1 MVEPQITKIISTR
14 ISYMEHYSDC
24 LVDYSDY
31 NIIPIGDHC
40 AISLVLKDL
49 NLRKQSY
56 PFDWVT
62 RNDQIHDTNIMY
74 NIQII
79 RELTSSDNVDY
90 IVQKYIGNAFDNDN
104 NKLNSANHIIFPHD
118 TENVADIF
126 EKYKRRFVRL
136 KLDLHKKNIFIL
148 LTRHYY
154 IEMDVFQK
162 IVEELLSYNHD
173 SIVLFISGTNHAY
186 FENMKC
192 SHVIFKYIEYDISK
206 HYEYDYTTFR
216 PNIKIFLSDLLFTF
230 PRVLPEEE

>member
-1 MVEPQITKIISTR
+1 
-14 ISYMEHYSDC
+14 
-24 LVDYSDY
+24 
-31 NIIPIGDHC
+31 
-40 AISLVLKDL
+40 
-49 NLRKQSY
+49 
-56 PFDWVT
+56 
-62 RNDQIHDTNIMY
+62 MY

-136 KLDLHKKNIFIL
+136 KLDLHKKNIFLL
-148 LTRHYY
+148 LTRHY
-154 IEMDVFQK
+154 
-162 IVEELLSYNHD
+162 
-173 SIVLFISGTNHAY
+173 Y

-230 PRVLPEEE
+230 PSVLPEEE